1 MIINA
6 VTERLIRYNVYLSAQ
21 IFQQTMKK
29 VLIIDDEQ
37 RTRELIAKMIE
48 SFDLDIQTFPV
59 GENVQSGLAA
69 IREINPDL
77 VFLDIQMPDGT
88 GFDLLKAVPE
98 KNFEVI
104 FITAHEE
111 FAIKAIKF
119 SALDYILKPV
129 DPEELK
135 GALERALESMKE
147 ADTKQDPQFEALQN
161 NIQPNQK
168 RRLVLKTQESVHVV
182 DLDHIIRCEADRNY
196 TSFFLTE
203 GKKILVSRTLKDYET
218 LLSGHN
224 FLRVQQSHL
233 INLNFVDRYDKG
245 NGGAVVMKDGSE
257 VPLSPAK
264 RDIFFQILE
273 SL

>member
-1 MIINA
+1 
-6 VTERLIRYNVYLSAQ
+6 
-21 IFQQTMKK
+21 MKK
-29 VLIIDDEQ
+29 ALIIDDEQ

-48 SFDLDIQTFPV
+48 SFDLGIEAIPR
-59 GENVQSGLAA
+59 GENVKSGLEAIAA
-69 IREINPDL
+69 IQPDL

-129 DPEELK
+129 DPEELR
-135 GALERALESMKE
+135 AAVERALESMNAE
-147 ADTKQDPQFEALQN
+147 VEPQQFEALQN

-182 DLDHIIRCEADRNY
+182 DLDQIIRCEADRNY
-196 TSFFLTE
+196 TSFFLKE
-203 GKKILVSRTLKDYET
+203 GRKILVSRTLKDYET
-218 LLSGHN
+218 LLTGH
-224 FLRVQQSHL
+224 RVTQ
-233 INLNFVDRYDKG
+233 R
-245 NGGAVVMKDGSE
+245 
-257 VPLSPAK
+257 PLP
-264 RDIFFQILE
+264 I
-273 SL
+273 

>member
-1 MIINA
+1 
-6 VTERLIRYNVYLSAQ
+6 
-21 IFQQTMKK
+21 MKK
-29 VLIIDDEQ
+29 ALIIDDEQ

-48 SFDLDIQTFPV
+48 SFDLDIETYPV
-59 GENVQSGLAA
+59 GENVQSGLAV
-69 IREINPDL
+69 IESVKPDI

-88 GFDLLKAVPE
+88 GFDLLKQV
-98 KNFEVI
+98 KNKQFEVI

-129 DPEELK
+129 DPEELR
-135 GALERALESMKE
+135 AAVERALEAMKE
-147 ADTKQDPQFEALQN
+147 PKHEPQFEALQN

-182 DLDHIIRCEADRNY
+182 DLDQIIRCEADRNY

-203 GKKILVSRTLKDYET
+203 GRKILVSRTLKDYET
-218 LLSGHN
+218 LLSGYS

-233 INLNFVDRYDKG
+233 INLNYVDRYDKG

-273 SL
+273 NL